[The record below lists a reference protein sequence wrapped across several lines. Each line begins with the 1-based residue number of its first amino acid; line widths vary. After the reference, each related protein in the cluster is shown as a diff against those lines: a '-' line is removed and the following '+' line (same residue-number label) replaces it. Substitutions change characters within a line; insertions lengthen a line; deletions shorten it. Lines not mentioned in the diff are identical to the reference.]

1 MSRKISNIKKGNKSP
16 WNDFEQERRISNRKL
31 PNFSGS
37 KIRKRDKNERDKEK
51 KKLKDEGKK
60 ESEEESNNL
69 EKYTSTMKV
78 WRRK

>member
-1 MSRKISNIKKGNKSP
+1 VHEMILNKKEELAIGNCQ
-16 WNDFEQERRISNRKL
+16 F
-31 PNFSGS
+31 FCS
-37 KIRKRDKNERDKEK
+37 KIGKKDKNERDKEK

-78 WRRK
+78 

>member
-1 MSRKISNIKKGNKSP
+1 
-16 WNDFEQERRISNRKL
+16 L

-37 KIRKRDKNERDKEK
+37 KIGKRDKNERDKEK

-78 WRRK
+78 

>member
-1 MSRKISNIKKGNKSP
+1 
-16 WNDFEQERRISNRKL
+16 
-31 PNFSGS
+31 
-37 KIRKRDKNERDKEK
+37 
-51 KKLKDEGKK
+51 LKDEGKK